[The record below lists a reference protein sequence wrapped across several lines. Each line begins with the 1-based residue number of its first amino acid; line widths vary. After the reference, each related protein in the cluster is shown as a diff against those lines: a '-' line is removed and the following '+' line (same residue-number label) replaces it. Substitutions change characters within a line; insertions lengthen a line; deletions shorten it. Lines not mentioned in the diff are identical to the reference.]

1 VAPLLETLM
10 LLALLMAV
18 SQLGLWLQTRLH
30 ERHFTRDSVE
40 SVRLVATILATFTAI
55 VLGLLLTATKSS
67 FDANEQALRTLSAQ
81 LIELDAQLREYGAD
95 AQPIRGMVRGYAA
108 AAIAD
113 TWPSEPAPGGV
124 YPHSEPR
131 NLGGIENSDLTELL
145 MQIDVLAMRL
155 DPADAL
161 HQRMASRINETMG
174 TVLRTRWTLIESA
187 ASTIDWPFLIVLM
200 LWLAVIFLIFALT
213 SPRHAVMQIVIALSA
228 LSLASVM
235 FVILELDTPFT
246 GAMMVSSTP
255 LRDALAHIDRP
266 AVPADTPQ
274 TQPAPR

>member
-1 VAPLLETLM
+1 MISFLQTLM
-10 LLALLMAV
+10 LLALLMAA

-67 FDANEQALRTLSAQ
+67 FDANAQALRTFSAQ

-95 AQPIRGMVRGYAA
+95 AEPIRGLLRRYTA

-113 TWPSEPAPGGV
+113 TWPSEAASGGT

-131 NLGGIENSDLTELL
+131 NLRTIESSDLTELL
-145 MQIDVLAMRL
+145 TQIDVLAMRL
-155 DPADAL
+155 APADAF
-161 HQRMASRINETMG
+161 HQRAAARINETMAAMM
-174 TVLRTRWTLIESA
+174 RTRWMLIESA
-187 ASTIDWPFLIVLM
+187 GATIDWPFLIVLM
-200 LWLAVIFLIFALT
+200 LWLAVIFLVFALT
-213 SPRHAVMQIVIALSA
+213 SPRHAVMQVVIALSA

-235 FVILELDTPFT
+235 YVILELDTPFSGT
-246 GAMMVSSTP
+246 MMIPSTP

-266 AVPADTPQ
+266 AGSALGEPATP
-274 TQPAPR
+274 R

>member
-1 VAPLLETLM
+1 MVPLLETLM
-10 LLALLMAV
+10 LLALLMAA

-30 ERHFTRDSVE
+30 ERHFTRDSIE

-67 FDANEQALRTLSAQ
+67 FDANAQALRTLSAQ
-81 LIELDAQLREYGAD
+81 LIELDAQLREYGSD
-95 AQPIRGMVRGYAA
+95 AEPIRGMLRGYAA

-113 TWPSEPAPGGV
+113 TWPGEPAPGGV
-124 YPHSEPR
+124 YPHRETR
-131 NLGGIENSDLTELL
+131 NPAGLEYNELTELL
-145 MQIDVLAMRL
+145 TDIDVLAMRL
-155 DPADAL
+155 NPADAF
-161 HQRMASRINETMG
+161 HQRVASRINETMG

-235 FVILELDTPFT
+235 YVILELDTPFSGT
-246 GAMMVSSTP
+246 MMVSSAP

-266 AVPADTPQ
+266 PGPVDQPQ
-274 TQPAPR
+274 TPAAPR

>member
-1 VAPLLETLM
+1 MAPLLETLM
-10 LLALLMAV
+10 LLALLMAA

-30 ERHFTRDSVE
+30 ERHFTRDSIE

-67 FDANEQALRTLSAQ
+67 FDADAQALRTLSAQ
-81 LIELDAQLREYGAD
+81 LIDLDAQLREYGSD
-95 AQPIRGMVRGYAA
+95 AEPIRGMLRRYAA

-113 TWPSEPAPGGV
+113 TWPGEPAPGGV

-131 NLGGIENSDLTELL
+131 NLAGIENSDLTELL
-145 MQIDVLAMRL
+145 SQIDVLAMRL
-155 DPADAL
+155 DPADTF
-161 HQRMASRINETMG
+161 HQRVASRINETMG

-187 ASTIDWPFLIVLM
+187 VSTIDWPFLIVLM
-200 LWLAVIFLIFALT
+200 LWLASFLIFALT
-213 SPRHAVMQIVIALSA
+213 SPRHAVMQVVIALSA

-235 FVILELDTPFT
+235 YVILDLDTPFSGT
-246 GAMMVSSTP
+246 MMVSSAP

-266 AVPADTPQ
+266 PGPADQPP